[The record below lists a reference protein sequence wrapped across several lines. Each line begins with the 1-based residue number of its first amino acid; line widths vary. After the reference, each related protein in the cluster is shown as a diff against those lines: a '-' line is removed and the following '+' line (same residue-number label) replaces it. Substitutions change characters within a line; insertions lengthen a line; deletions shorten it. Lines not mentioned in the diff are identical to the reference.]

1 MELFTQKK
9 MDKSKNILS
18 RYFNGIKRITKWASR
33 WIYIILAACM
43 IGFSNAY
50 YDEHRWIN
58 DITNKFQQEQ
68 VFDDE
73 DTNEKERPPMVTIK

>member
-1 MELFTQKK
+1 
-9 MDKSKNILS
+9 MDNKTKIFFS
-18 RYFNGIKRITKWASR
+18 YFNRIKRITKWI
-33 WIYIILAACM
+33 WKWLYIILAACM

-58 DITNKFQQEQ
+58 DIRTKVQQEQ

-73 DTNEKERPPMVTIK
+73 DTNK